1 MSQFHRQIAGCCGVL
16 LILSISL
23 LSYAQTTPGPS
34 TTPADALITLN
45 FPGNV
50 DLKTLVDYAAQR
62 LGIDIIYDNQQIA
75 NKPVA
80 LSMPMR
86 IAPSALPDLVESA
99 LEANGLSLV
108 DGDRPGW
115 KKVVSLAA
123 AAQPA
128 ASAKGGGNRALIEM
142 FPLQSVDPA
151 HADALLKA
159 VLSGPGASSFAIPEQ
174 HSIVVTDF
182 ASNMPRIKALIDLI
196 DRPVANVE
204 IELVPIH
211 HADAGQLAEQAKKIL
226 EIRAKASQIGQIGGA
241 GEMVDVSADRR
252 TGQLILVGPKSLL
265 AEVRTLIEGLD
276 QPVSQEQSPVHFYKL
291 ANATAADVL
300 ETLRSLQ
307 TEPVTNSPAAAAA
320 MPSGGAP
327 AALPPPIGESMTN
340 SNGQSPSAA
349 QGTNGSQSGGTP
361 ANPSGT
367 SPSGVPPSGAAA
379 PSAAGAA
386 PVGPGFHTSQVT
398 VAADANTNSIIV
410 IGSPSIQQQY
420 AQLIDSL
427 DKRRPQ
433 VLIEATLVTLDT
445 SNGASFGVELS
456 GHSRPGGSDQA
467 ITFTSFGLSTPN
479 LNTGQLAL
487 IPGTGFNG
495 ALVSS
500 ELADV
505 IVQALAN
512 NSHSRI
518 TSAPRILVNDN
529 ASGSLSS
536 LSEQPYTSTN
546 IGNTLSTTSFAGYAE
561 AGTQIV
567 VTPHISE
574 ADYLQLDYLVSL
586 SNFTGTGDTANGIPP
601 PRQTQSLQ
609 SRVTIPD
616 GSTIIIGGLNSTNY
630 NHTIQSVPVLG
641 QIPILQYLFSNR
653 SVSNQRDTLFVF
665 LRPVILRDD
674 EFADLKFLSE
684 RDVKLAG
691 ISNGLPTSSPLPVH

>member
-1 MSQFHRQIAGCCGVL
+1 MLHFRRQIAGWCEVL
-16 LILSISL
+16 LILVIPL
-23 LSYAQTTPGPS
+23 LGYAQASTSPATMPSGP
-34 TTPADALITLN
+34 LITLN

-62 LGIDIIYDNQQIA
+62 LGINIIYDNQQIA

-128 ASAKGGGNRALIEM
+128 TGGASGGSRALIEM
-142 FPLQSVDPA
+142 FPLQSVDA
-151 HADALLKA
+151 VHADALLKA

-226 EIRAKASQIGQIGGA
+226 EIRAKANPIGGA

-265 AEVRTLIEGLD
+265 AEARTLIEGLD
-276 QPVSQEQSPVHFYKL
+276 QPVSQEQNPVHFYKL

-320 MPSGGAP
+320 PGGAP
-327 AALPPPIGESMTN
+327 TAALPQPAGESTAN
-340 SNGQSPSAA
+340 STGQSPSGA
-349 QGTNGSQSGGTP
+349 QGANGAQPTGSP
-361 ANPSGT
+361 ANPASVTPTSGST
-367 SPSGVPPSGAAA
+367 PAIGSV
-379 PSAAGAA
+379 
-386 PVGPGFHTSQVT
+386 PVGPGFHTSQAT

-410 IGSPSIQQQY
+410 IGSPSIQHQY
-420 AQLIDSL
+420 AELIDSL

-479 LNTGQLAL
+479 PNTGQLAL
-487 IPGTGFNG
+487 LPGTGFNG

-512 NSHSRI
+512 NGHSRI

-586 SNFTGTGDTANGIPP
+586 SNFTGTADTANGIPP

-630 NHTIQSVPVLG
+630 SHTIQSVPVLG

-674 EFADLKFLSE
+674 QFADLKFLSD

-691 ISNGLPTSSPLPVH
+691 ISNGLPPSSPLPVH